1 MGMTRARPPV
11 EFNGDSVIIQLFVL
25 GVLSAVR
32 PATSQ
37 AAVIALLRAP
47 GAPRLL
53 LAFSL
58 AGFMVSVAVGVVI
71 VVAFDGVGSSLGQSE
86 FAAAFD
92 VLAGVAALAF
102 AAGLKRG
109 RVYAPRRRQR
119 DDSSRT
125 SKLTARLRSPSM
137 ATAAVAGVAT
147 HIPGLIYLVVLNSIA
162 AEDRGAAASAVW
174 VAVYN
179 ALWFSV
185 PMAAFALAV
194 VAPGT
199 ADHYLERAT
208 AWARAHQEP
217 LMIAIFGGLGAWLLI
232 KGLVTL

>member
-1 MGMTRARPPV
+1 
-11 EFNGDSVIIQLFVL
+11 VIIELFVL

-53 LAFSL
+53 LAFAF
-58 AGFMVSVAVGVVI
+58 AGFLVSVAVGAVI
-71 VVAFDGVGSSLGQSE
+71 VVAFDGAGSSFGHSQ

-109 RVYAPRRRQR
+109 RVSAPRRRPR
-119 DDSSRT
+119 AEPSRT
-125 SKLTARLRSPSM
+125 AALTARLRRPST
-137 ATAAVAGVAT
+137 ATAAVAGIAT
-147 HIPGLIYLVVLNSIA
+147 HIPGLIYLVVLNAIA
-162 AEDRGAAASAVW
+162 AEELGPAASIVW

-179 ALWFSV
+179 ALWFSI
-185 PMAAFALAV
+185 PIGAFALAV

-199 ADHYLERAT
+199 ADAYLERAA

-217 LMIAIFGGLGAWLLI
+217 LLIGIFAALGAYLLV
-232 KGLVTL
+232 KGLLTL